1 MTAQALYAD
10 GRLDAAIE
18 QLLEELRS
26 HPADA
31 ARRSF
36 LFELASFAGQWERA
50 VRQLDVLAKAGHM
63 AEAGTLLY
71 RAAILNE
78 RVREHM
84 FDTGDL
90 PGGAAPEPVTGTLNG
105 TPFSSLRDADPRI
118 GARLEI
124 MAGGRYLWIPFAHL
138 ASVTMEAP
146 TRLRDI
152 HWAPARVVVG
162 PSIRDQEL
170 GEVLLPALTA
180 AAWRHNDDAIRL
192 GRATDWLDLPD
203 GDFAPVGQKI
213 LLVDDQPVPLIDVR
227 ELRIDSAESSAD

>member
-1 MTAQALYAD
+1 MSAHALYTA
-10 GRLDAAIE
+10 GRLDDAIA
-18 QLLEELRS
+18 QLTEELRA
-26 HPADA
+26 HPTDA

-36 LFELASFAGQWERA
+36 LFELTSFAGQWDRA
-50 VRQLDVLAKAGHM
+50 LRQLDVLAKDGHM

-71 RAAILNE
+71 RAAVLNE

-84 FDTGDL
+84 FESGDL
-90 PGGAAPEPVTGTLNG
+90 PGGAAPEPVRGTFNG
-105 TPFSSLRDADPRI
+105 RPFTSLRDADPRI

-138 ASVTMEAP
+138 ASVTMQP
-146 TRLRDI
+146 PVHLRDL

-170 GEVLLPALTA
+170 GEVLLPALTP
-180 AAWRHNDDAIRL
+180 AAWRQTDDALRL
-192 GRATDWLDLPD
+192 GRATDWVDLPD

-213 LLVDDQPVPLIDVR
+213 LMVDDEPVPLLDLR
-227 ELRIDSAESSAD
+227 ELHIAAD